1 MVMLVAHAQ
10 EDKMRKLWIV
20 FASLMFVSATAMLP
34 NHAGATMAS
43 PGGVLTALK
52 AANSVDAVACVKR
65 RVCPGGGGA
74 RGGCHWIC
82 R

>member
-1 MVMLVAHAQ
+1 
-10 EDKMRKLWIV
+10 MRKLWIV
-20 FASLMFVSATAMLP
+20 FASLMFISAMAMVP
-34 NHAGATMAS
+34 NHAGAAIGS

-52 AANSVDAVACVKR
+52 AANSVDAAACVKR

-74 RGGCHWIC
+74 RGGCHWVC